1 VEIEID
7 LRHWK
12 LHILLAVLVG
22 LLGYGVYS
30 WHEYRWDQPWL
41 RPVGYDNVVVRFDG
55 VHHTDKEFKPLMR
68 AFLSTAQHPPS
79 QPTIH
84 GLRPNDMTYDS
95 REWPSR
101 YSWVGIIGFVEP
113 EDLEANMKAF
123 KADVAAALERTGIKV
138 HWRFALV
145 RRNGS
150 VYYPE

>member
-30 WHEYRWDQPWL
+30 WQEYRWDRPWL
-41 RPVGYDNVVVRFDG
+41 RPCGHDKVVVRFDG
-55 VHHTDKEFKPLMR
+55 VHHTDKEFEALQT
-68 AFLSTAQHPPS
+68 AFLCLDFKSPQTI
-79 QPTIH
+79 IH
-84 GLRPNDMTYDS
+84 GFRPCDMTYDS

-101 YSWVGIIGFVEP
+101 YSWVGMLGYAEP
-113 EDLEANMKAF
+113 ENLEANMNAF
-123 KADVAAALERTGIKV
+123 KVAVAAALQKTGIKV
-138 HWRFALV
+138 QWRFALV